1 MREQDN
7 ERVSLRLT
15 HFEDCASAI
24 DDLFQQAY
32 HDQGPSAFDKFL
44 EFTQRFSNLSV
55 YNAMLVRVQRPGSSA
70 VASRKKWLSVGR
82 HVMPG
87 AIPIVILQPFGPVRF
102 VYEFG
107 DTDGLELKGE
117 KNSPLYATGKLD
129 QKTYDNTLN
138 AAEKYGVAVIE
149 TDQYGIFLA
158 GTASRYNYE
167 T

>member
-1 MREQDN
+1 
-7 ERVSLRLT
+7 
-15 HFEDCASAI
+15 
-24 DDLFQQAY
+24 
-32 HDQGPSAFDKFL
+32 
-44 EFTQRFSNLSV
+44 
-55 YNAMLVRVQRPGSSA
+55 
-70 VASRKKWLSVGR
+70 
-82 HVMPG
+82 MPG

-158 GTASRYNYE
+158 GTARVNHE